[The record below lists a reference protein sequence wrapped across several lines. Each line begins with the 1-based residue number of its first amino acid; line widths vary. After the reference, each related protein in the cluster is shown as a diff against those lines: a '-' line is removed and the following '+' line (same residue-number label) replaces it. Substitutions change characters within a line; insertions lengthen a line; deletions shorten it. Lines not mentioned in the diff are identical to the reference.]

1 MKTYEVT
8 IGQIS
13 HRILKYEV
21 QAESESRAEQLA
33 WARKHKELKA
43 AQMIGNE
50 EFIQEIIVKEEA

>member
-1 MKTYEVT
+1 MKTYQVT

-21 QAESESRAEQLA
+21 QAENEGRAEQLA
-33 WARKHKELKA
+33 WARRHKELKA

>member
-1 MKTYEVT
+1 VKTYQVT

-33 WARKHKELKA
+33 WARRRKELKA

>member
-1 MKTYEVT
+1 MKTYQVT

-33 WARKHKELKA
+33 WARRRKELKA